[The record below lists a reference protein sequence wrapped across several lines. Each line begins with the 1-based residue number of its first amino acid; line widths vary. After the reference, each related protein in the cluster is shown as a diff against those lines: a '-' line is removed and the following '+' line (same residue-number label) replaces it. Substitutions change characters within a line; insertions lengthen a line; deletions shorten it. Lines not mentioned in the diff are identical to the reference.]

1 MMNSIMREYWSFFQM
16 YQALRNQM
24 MDLLTDED
32 LVFNPGGANPPLG
45 ILCKE
50 IGEVQQAYILSFT
63 NRTLDFSYHNED
75 PAIPQSISK
84 LVAWYEQLDDDLYTA
99 VAGLSDEEIAT
110 QIVDRG
116 GNFRLSLRAQ
126 LDIYKEALLIFYGKA
141 SVYLKALGKE
151 LPEQWRHW
159 IA

>member
-1 MMNSIMREYWSFFQM
+1 M

-24 MDLLTDED
+24 MSLLTDGD
-32 LVFNPGGANPPLG
+32 LAFSPGGANPPLG
-45 ILCKE
+45 VLCKE
-50 IGEVQQAYILSFT
+50 IGEVEQAYILSFT
-63 NRTLDFSYHNED
+63 SLTLDFSHGND
-75 PAIPQSISK
+75 GSAIPRYVSK
-84 LVAWYEQLDDDLYTA
+84 LVEWYEQLDHDLYT
-99 VAGLSDEEIAT
+99 VLAGLSDEEIAT
-110 QIVDRG
+110 QLVDRG
-116 GNFRLSLRAQ
+116 GDFRVPLQVQ